1 MPSLTT
7 DIIGRVERLPLRPSA
22 DNSLMPL
29 FEAVHNALHAVDD
42 LYLKDVSANG
52 RIKVTV
58 LRKDFAV
65 EKSEVTG
72 FIVEDNGIG
81 LDDANYA
88 SFLKPDS
95 RHKAGR
101 GGKGIGRLG
110 WLTKGVF
117 HHRDRF
123 HLRRRGRSGEALI

>member
-7 DIIGRVERLPLRPSA
+7 DIVGRVERLPLRTSA

-42 LYLKDVSANG
+42 LYLKEASAKG

-72 FIVEDNGIG
+72 FIVQDNGIG
-81 LDDANYA
+81 LDGANYA
-88 SFLKPDS
+88 SFLEADR
-95 RHKAGR
+95 RHKARG

-110 WLTKGVF
+110 WLERNPFTL
-117 HHRDRF
+117 HHS
-123 HLRRRGRSGEALI
+123 LRRRSSFCIRL